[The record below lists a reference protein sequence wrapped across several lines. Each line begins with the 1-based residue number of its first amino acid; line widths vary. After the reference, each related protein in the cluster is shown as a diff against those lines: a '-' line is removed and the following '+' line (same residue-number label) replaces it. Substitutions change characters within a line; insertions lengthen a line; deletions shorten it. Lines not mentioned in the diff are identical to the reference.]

1 MTRRLRADAPVR
13 LQLYVAGDSPAMQTA
28 LECRHKILQRLR
40 PQIEIEVIDIL
51 EDRQAARSAG
61 ILAAPTLSD
70 DTQSPPRRL
79 VGYLGTPEDVLD
91 HFNLHG
97 IGVTS

>member
-13 LQLYVAGDSPAMQTA
+13 LQLYIAGDGPAMREA
-28 LECRHKILQRLR
+28 LDCREALLQRLGAH
-40 PQIEIEVIDIL
+40 IEIEVIDLL
-51 EDRQAARSAG
+51 EDRQPARSAG

-70 DTQSPPRRL
+70 DTQSPPQRL

-91 HFNLHG
+91 HFELHG